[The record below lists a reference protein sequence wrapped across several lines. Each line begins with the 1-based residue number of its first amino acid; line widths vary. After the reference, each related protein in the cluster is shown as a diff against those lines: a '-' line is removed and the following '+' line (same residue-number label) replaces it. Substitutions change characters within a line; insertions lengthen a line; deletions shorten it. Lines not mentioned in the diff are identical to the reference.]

1 MAISRPPAPEL
12 VAVGALVKGDRFVSP
27 TSGLTLEVIW
37 VHHVPEGEVFLE
49 VRSPTGVSSLS
60 GVRDILVRRVT
71 HTQRGV

>member
-49 VRSPTGVSSLS
+49 VRSPTGVASVSVES
-60 GVRDILVRRVT
+60 DTVVRRVT

>member
-49 VRSPTGVSSLS
+49 VRRTSGLLASLS
-60 GVRDILVRRVT
+60 GVSDILVSRVT
-71 HTQRGV
+71 H

>member
-49 VRSPTGVSSLS
+49 VRSPTGVALLS

>member
-49 VRSPTGVSSLS
+49 VRSPTGVASLS
-60 GVRDILVRRVT
+60 GVAGILVRRVT

>member
-1 MAISRPPAPEL
+1 
-12 VAVGALVKGDRFVSP
+12 VKGDRFVSP

-49 VRSPTGVSSLS
+49 VRSPTGVASLS
-60 GVRDILVRRVT
+60 GVSDILVRRVT